1 LKHIPVE
8 AGTMF
13 TGLIEEVG
21 RVKRIVEAE
30 SKRRLTISSSHL
42 ISELATG
49 NSIAVSGVC
58 LTAVDLGKDSF
69 TADLAAE
76 TWTRTSFSRIHVGA
90 LVNLELPL
98 RANDRMGGHIVQGH
112 VDGAGTLISLERVP
126 GGNDYWLSIEVPR
139 ELERYIVFKG
149 SLAIEG
155 ISLTVAS
162 VEGNRVGVAIIPHT
176 YDMTNV
182 NSMQA
187 GDPVNLETDLI
198 AKYVEKMIAGESPQ
212 SPIKVERLV
221 SQGF

>member
-1 LKHIPVE
+1 
-8 AGTMF
+8 MF

-30 SKRRLTISSSHL
+30 SKRRLTISSSRL
-42 ISELATG
+42 ISELAAG

-58 LTAVDLGKDSF
+58 LTAVDLGKDAF

-76 TWTRTSFSRIHVGA
+76 TWNRTSFSRIHVGA

-176 YDMTNV
+176 YDMTNLK
-182 NSMQA
+182 SMQP

-198 AKYVEKMIAGESPQ
+198 AKYVEKMMAGESPQ
-212 SPIKVERLV
+212 SPLKVERLV

>member
-1 LKHIPVE
+1 
-8 AGTMF
+8 MF

-30 SKRRLTISSSHL
+30 GKRRLTISSSQL
-42 ISELATG
+42 IGELATG

-58 LTAVDLGKDSF
+58 LTAVDLATDSF

-112 VDGAGTLISLERVP
+112 VDGNGTLLSLERLP
-126 GGNDYWLSIEVPR
+126 GGNDYWLTIEVPR

-162 VEGNRVGVAIIPHT
+162 VTGNRVGVAIIPHT
-176 YDMTNV
+176 YEMTNLK
-182 NSMQA
+182 SLRP

-198 AKYVEKMIAGESPQ
+198 AKYVEKMMAGSSPQ
-212 SPIKVERLV
+212 SALSVERLV

>member
-1 LKHIPVE
+1 
-8 AGTMF
+8 MF

-30 SKRRLTISSSHL
+30 SKRRLTISSSRL
-42 ISELATG
+42 ISELASG

-69 TADLAAE
+69 TADLASE

-112 VDGAGTLISLERVP
+112 VDGAGTLISLARVP
-126 GGNDYWLSIEVPR
+126 GGNDYWLTIEVPR

-176 YDMTNV
+176 YDMTNLK
-182 NSMQA
+182 SMEP

>member
-1 LKHIPVE
+1 
-8 AGTMF
+8 MF

-30 SKRRLTISSSHL
+30 GKRRLTISSSRL
-42 ISELATG
+42 LGELANG

-58 LTAVDLGKDSF
+58 LTAVDLAKDSF

-76 TWTRTSFSRIHVGA
+76 TWTRTSFSRIRVGA
-90 LVNLELPL
+90 QVNLELPL

-112 VDGAGTLISLERVP
+112 VDGAGVLVSLERLP
-126 GGNDYWLSIEVPR
+126 GGNDYWLTIKVPR

-155 ISLTVAS
+155 ISLTVAT
-162 VEGNRVGVAIIPHT
+162 VESNQVGVAIIPHT
-176 YDMTNV
+176 YEMTNLK
-182 NSMQA
+182 SLQP

-198 AKYVEKMIAGESPQ
+198 AKYVEKMMAGGSAQ
-212 SPIKVERLV
+212 SPLQVERLV
-221 SQGF
+221 AQGF